1 MNKYRL
7 IGKKIREARL
17 ARGMEQTVLAEK
29 LGYSPT
35 AVNLYEKGK
44 RKISIEDLEKVSK
57 ILARPIGY
65 FLTEEPYDEK
75 SFLEHEKNRLLREA
89 KRLLE
94 QIEQKGAPGSASK
107 DSQAIS
113 IRSVPVISAVPAKNL
128 EKALAA
134 SADLMPVPSGIDVD
148 FAFRIASNCMEPIYF
163 ENDILLVKKA
173 ESAENGQ
180 RILASVNDNLLV
192 RIYYRYNLDIILRA
206 ANPRCND
213 IIVNDPGL
221 IGIIMGAYTTR

>member
-17 ARGMEQTVLAEK
+17 AMGMEQTVLAEK

-44 RKISIEDLEKVSK
+44 RKISIEDLEKVSN

-94 QIEQKGAPGSASK
+94 QIEQKGAPDSP
-107 DSQAIS
+107 SQALS
-113 IRSVPVISAVPAKNL
+113 IRSVPLIGAVPAEDL

-134 SADLMPVPSGIDVD
+134 STDLMPVPPGIDVD
-148 FAFRIASNCMEPIYF
+148 FAFRITGNCMKPIYF
-163 ENDILLVKKA
+163 EKDIVLVRKT
-173 ESAENGQ
+173 ENAENGQ
-180 RILASVNDNLLV
+180 RILASVNGNLLV

-213 IIVNDPGL
+213 IIVNDSGL
-221 IGIIMGAYTTR
+221 IGIIMGAYTIR